1 MIRGKSFFTIFFSLL
16 DDHHPISWQMPKT
29 PAISQRANWKAH
41 VIEKTPEKRGGD
53 TNTIRAWFYFHF
65 KNRTLLPQS
74 ILFPLF
80 LLSLIQ
86 LKRGFDEPKPTL
98 KFMISKRD
106 FPMPHHVVTIFKY
119 IWTPSTYPWKRNAT
133 TELIPSFSS
142 WHMAAELFK
151 ILQKCLIMSLTN
163 MTKNETWY
171 FRSVAHHSSQIRSIE
186 D

>member
-41 VIEKTPEKRGGD
+41 VIEKKIVGRD

-65 KNRTLLPQS
+65 KNRTLPDTLPHFY
-74 ILFPLF
+74 IPLF

-106 FPMPHHVVTIFKY
+106 FPMLPCGDNFQIHLN
-119 IWTPSTYPWKRNAT
+119 PTYPWKINAS
-133 TELIPSFSS
+133 TELILFSFFQLTYGC
-142 WHMAAELFK
+142 WT
-151 ILQKCLIMSLTN
+151 LQNSTKVLDNEFDKHDKKWDLI
-163 MTKNETWY
+163 
-171 FRSVAHHSSQIRSIE
+171 F
-186 D
+186 

>member
-65 KNRTLLPQS
+65 KNRPLLPQS

-98 KFMISKRD
+98 KFMISKGISLPCGGD
-106 FPMPHHVVTIFKY
+106 NFQIHLN
-119 IWTPSTYPWKRNAT
+119 STYPWNASWINSFL
-133 TELIPSFSS
+133 ELTYGS
-142 WHMAAELFK
+142 WNAIKKCFK
-151 ILQKCLIMSLTN
+151 
-163 MTKNETWY
+163 
-171 FRSVAHHSSQIRSIE
+171 
-186 D
+186 

>member
-1 MIRGKSFFTIFFSLL
+1 MIRGKSFFTIFFSLF

-41 VIEKTPEKRGGD
+41 VIEKKMVGRD

-65 KNRTLLPQS
+65 KNRTLPDTLYHIS
-74 ILFPLF
+74 ISPFF

-98 KFMISKRD
+98 KFMISK
-106 FPMPHHVVTIFKY
+106 TKSY
-119 IWTPSTYPWKRNAT
+119 ATPCGDNFQIHLNPTYPWKRNAT